1 MLYIALDF
9 ARVFTQRIYI
19 IPSTPKFSVQ
29 RELTGFQ
36 ARHRFEDLVALNQK
50 SVMQYES
57 QLNSPLG
64 AHSLSHFFVKELGN
78 DLSFRYVFFLELRQ
92 TMRL

>member
-1 MLYIALDF
+1 MVALEELSLRF
-9 ARVFTQRIYI
+9 KGNVNSYTQVTSRCY
-19 IPSTPKFSVQ
+19 VQ

-36 ARHRFEDLVALNQK
+36 ARRRYVDLVILNQTSATK
-50 SVMQYES
+50 YES

-64 AHSLSHFFVKELGN
+64 AHSLSHFLVKELGK
-78 DLSFRYVFFLELRQ
+78 DSSFRCALLLELEQ